1 MQSRA
6 LRAKPRIA
14 IASAGLAGLVGVTG
28 LAIASDAAPAGL
40 IALGAATV
48 GIGVMSLRPA
58 GTSRQCARYQRQ
70 HRRLA
75 GPRPGAKLG

>member
-1 MQSRA
+1 MPRRA
-6 LRAKPRIA
+6 LQAKPRIA
-14 IASAGLAGLVGVTG
+14 IAGAGLAGLVGMTG

-48 GIGVMSLRPA
+48 GIGVVSLRPGA
-58 GTSRQCARYQRQ
+58 ISRPCARYQRSHQ
-70 HRRLA
+70 RLA

>member
-1 MQSRA
+1 MQRHA
-6 LRAKPRIA
+6 LQAKPRIA

-40 IALGAATV
+40 IALGAAT
-48 GIGVMSLRPA
+48 IGVGVVSLRPT
-58 GTSRQCARYQRQ
+58 GTSRQCARYQRRHQ
-70 HRRLA
+70 RLA